1 MQALPRSSPDT
12 AFANSTTSSDCGD
25 RWLNAQEANMSTND
39 GTVRRSSPSVHASA
53 PAEPHSSKSSVVLLV
68 TLALFWTAGAAQAED
83 PVSSQQILNALTPKP
98 VTRSLTGPATDDA
111 QKQTHDQ
118 QEFVNSVRNKSTRSL
133 TLDDRQQLATIA
145 KDKPSID
152 IEIDFAYNSADIG
165 RAAAQSVTALGQA
178 LSSPQLASSTFVL
191 AGHTD
196 AKGSD
201 SFNQDLS
208 ERRAESVK
216 QYLIKRYKL
225 PAANLIAVGYGK
237 TRLKNT
243 NNPLAA
249 ENRRVQVINLV
260 DQGSASK

>member
-1 MQALPRSSPDT
+1 MSADDDMIECSPPKVGRFSLAQPYAPKSCAT
-12 AFANSTTSSDCGD
+12 FA
-25 RWLNAQEANMSTND
+25 AAI
-39 GTVRRSSPSVHASA
+39 V
-53 PAEPHSSKSSVVLLV
+53 
-68 TLALFWTAGAAQAED
+68 LFWSSAIAQAGD
-83 PVSSQQILNALTPKP
+83 PVTAQDILNALTPKP
-98 VTRSLTGPATDDA
+98 LTRSLRGPTTDEP
-111 QKQTHDQ
+111 QKQTPEQ
-118 QEFVNSVRNKSTRSL
+118 QNFVNSVRNRSTRSL
-133 TLDDRQQLATIA
+133 TLDERNELATIS

>member
-1 MQALPRSSPDT
+1 
-12 AFANSTTSSDCGD
+12 
-25 RWLNAQEANMSTND
+25 MSADD
-39 GTVRRSSPSVHASA
+39 GTVRSSWPKVRSRE
-53 PAEPHSSKSSVVLLV
+53 PAEPHCRKSCAILAA
-68 TLALFWTAGAAQAED
+68 LALFWTAGAAQAGD

-98 VTRSLTGPATDDA
+98 VTRSLRGPATDDA
-111 QKQTHDQ
+111 QKQTLEQ
-118 QEFVNSVRNKSTRSL
+118 QNFVNSIRNKTTRSL
-133 TLDDRQQLATIA
+133 TLDERNELATIA

-152 IEIDFAYNSADIG
+152 IDIDFAYNSAEIG
-165 RAAAQSVTALGQA
+165 REASPGVAELGQA
-178 LSSPQLASSTFVL
+178 LSTPQLAGSTFVL

-201 SFNQDLS
+201 PFNQDLS
-208 ERRAESVK
+208 ERRADSVK
-216 QYLIKRYKL
+216 QYLTQRYKL